1 MNSFKSLILAFISSF
16 GLICSHAQTSFDIA
30 MQFRPRFEQRLGY
43 GTLPSAGSK
52 SAFFISER
60 ARLNVGFKSK
70 YVKMYMSL
78 QDVRTWGSETQTQ
91 NIASFALHEGWA
103 EVFVKDNISFKLR
116 RQELVYDDS
125 RLFGNADWGQQ
136 ARAHDAAVFK
146 FQQKGTT
153 LHVGGAFN
161 QASEG
166 FFGTYY
172 GLNNY
177 KALAFLWFN
186 QKFVADKLKLSFY
199 AVTDGFSADTSLH
212 QNKVYFR
219 GTVGPML
226 HVNTKGVKANVTFFT
241 QFGKDTYQ
249 KDILAFFAS
258 AYVEYTVKKI
268 VSLGV
273 GYDFISGNDASDISN
288 KRNNKFNTLYATNH
302 KFYGHMDY
310 FQNLPKDT
318 KGGGLHDAYFK
329 FKAMPNAKGSVG
341 FDAHYF
347 LLANKVKNLAVPGQ
361 YLKLPLGFELDVY
374 GSYKPIEYIELT
386 AGYSTLFAAASME
399 ALKGGSRKQFAGWG
413 FVMLNVNPTIFKWE
427 KEKK

>member
-1 MNSFKSLILAFISSF
+1 MKGHKLLLLVVASCFVFIYSD
-16 GLICSHAQTSFDIA
+16 AQTSFDVA

-43 GTLPSAGSK
+43 GTLPATGSK

-60 ARLNVGFKSK
+60 ARLNIGFKSK

-78 QDVRTWGSETQTQ
+78 QDVRLWGSETQLQ
-91 NIASFALHEGWA
+91 NVASFALHEGWA
-103 EVFVKDNISFKLR
+103 EVFIKDNISFKLG
-116 RQELVYDDS
+116 RQELVYDDQ
-125 RLFGNADWGQQ
+125 RLFGNVDWVQQ

-172 GLNNY
+172 ALNNY
-177 KALAFLWFN
+177 KALAFLWLH
-186 QKFVADKLKLSFY
+186 QKFIDDKFNLSFY
-199 AVTDGFSADTSLH
+199 AVTDGFNADTSLH
-212 QNKVYFR
+212 KNKVYFR
-219 GTVGPML
+219 GTAGPMFN
-226 HVNTKGVKANVTFFT
+226 VNTKGVKANVTFFT

-249 KDILAFFAS
+249 RDILAFFAS
-258 AYVEYTVKKI
+258 AYVEYTVKKL

-273 GYDFISGNDASDISN
+273 GYDFVSGNNAAAIGN
-288 KRNNKFNTLYATNH
+288 KRNNTFHTLYATNH
-302 KFYGHMDY
+302 KFYGNMDY

-329 FKAMPNAKGSVG
+329 FKAMPKPKGAIG

-347 LLANKVKNLAVPGQ
+347 LLANKVRDSATPGQ

-374 GSYKPIEYIELT
+374 GSYKPIAYIELT
-386 AGYSTLFAAASME
+386 AGYSTLIAASSME
-399 ALKGGSRKQFAGWG
+399 ALKGGNRKQFAGWG
-413 FVMLNVNPTIFKWE
+413 FIMLNVNPTVFKWE

>member
-1 MNSFKSLILAFISSF
+1 MKLYRLLLLIAAGCFGFIYSN
-16 GLICSHAQTSFDIA
+16 AQTSFDVA

-43 GTLPSAGSK
+43 GTLPSTGAK

-78 QDVRTWGSETQTQ
+78 QDVRLWGSETQLQ
-91 NIASFALHEGWA
+91 NVASFSLHEGWA
-103 EVFVKDNISFKLR
+103 EIFIKDNISFKLG
-116 RQELVYDDS
+116 RQELVYDDQ
-125 RLFGNADWGQQ
+125 RLFGNVDWVQQ

-172 GLNNY
+172 ALNNY
-177 KALAFLWFN
+177 KALAFLWLH
-186 QKFVADKLKLSFY
+186 QKFFEDKFKMSFY
-199 AVTDGFSADTSLH
+199 AVTDGFNADTSLH
-212 QNKVYFR
+212 KNKVYFR
-219 GTVGPML
+219 GTVGPMFN
-226 HVNTKGVKANVTFFT
+226 VNTKGVKANVTFFT
-241 QFGKDTYQ
+241 QFGEDTYHR
-249 KDILAFFAS
+249 DILAFFTS
-258 AYVEYTVKKI
+258 AYVEYTVKKL
-268 VSLGV
+268 VALGI
-273 GYDFISGNDASDISN
+273 GYDFVSGNDASNISN
-288 KRNNKFNTLYATNH
+288 QRNNTFSTLYATNH
-302 KFYGHMDY
+302 KFYGNMDY

-347 LLANKVKNLAVPGQ
+347 LLANKVKDPLAPGQ

-386 AGYSTLFAAASME
+386 AGYSTLVADPSME
-399 ALKGGSRKQFAGWG
+399 VLKGGNRKQFAGWG
-413 FVMLNVNPTIFKWE
+413 FIMLNVNPTVFKWE